1 MKKFDAYTWEKEELG
16 RIKASGLRPTLL
28 LHSCCAICNSYP
40 LEYLSEA
47 FEITLLYNN
56 HNLYPAIEYDI
67 RLDEL
72 RKYVDK
78 FNVKHKRNV
87 GIVPYEVDME
97 AFHETYL
104 AKRSEDKEGY
114 GRCRMCYALR
124 MNEAMRY
131 AAEHR
136 FDYVST
142 VMTISRQKNSAFIN
156 DIAHRLMPAYP
167 TLKYF
172 YSNFKKDKG
181 IDRSVA
187 ISKEENMYTQ
197 KYCGCLYSYIE
208 AKDKGKDVDHRDY
221 PFDKAL

>member
-1 MKKFDAYTWEKEELG
+1 MKKFIAFEWEKEELK
-16 RIKASGLRPTLL
+16 RIKESGKRPTIL

-40 LEYLSEA
+40 LEYLSEY

-56 HNLYPAIEYDI
+56 HNLYPSVEYDI

-78 FNVKHKRNV
+78 FNARHNQHVV
-87 GIVPYEVDME
+87 IVPYEIDME
-97 AFHETYL
+97 SYHTTYL

-131 AAEHR
+131 ASDHG

-142 VMTISRQKNSAFIN
+142 VMTISRQKNSEYIN
-156 DIAHRLMPAYP
+156 DIARRLMPAYP
-167 TLKYF
+167 NVKYF
-172 YSNFKKDKG
+172 YSNFKKARG
-181 IDRSVA
+181 IDRSVE
-187 ISKEENMYTQ
+187 ISKEENMYIQ
-197 KYCGCLYSYIE
+197 KYCGCLYSYLD
-208 AKDKGKDVDHRDY
+208 AKEQGKDVDHRDY
-221 PFDKAL
+221 PFDKT